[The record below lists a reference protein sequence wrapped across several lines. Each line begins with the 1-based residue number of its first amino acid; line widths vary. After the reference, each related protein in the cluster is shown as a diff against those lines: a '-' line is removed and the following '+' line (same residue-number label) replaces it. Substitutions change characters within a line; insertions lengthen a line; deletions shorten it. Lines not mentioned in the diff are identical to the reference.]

1 MNRSKYLAK
10 NTIIFAIGNLGSKL
24 INFLL
29 VPLFTNIL
37 TTQEYGT
44 SDLIF
49 TICSIASPLI
59 TLNINEA
66 IMRFSVDDDADI
78 NSIMSIGVTVAVCSF
93 ILGIPL
99 YLFAVFYL
107 PISNYKIYVYIYAI
121 TYGIRTINVFYL
133 RGKENLIAFSI
144 SSILSTLFIGIFSIL
159 FLAVFRMG
167 VEGYLLA
174 FITSNILTGIY
185 AFVAGN
191 VKDVIK
197 NFIFDSVLF
206 RRMIAYSLP
215 LIPNSFMWW
224 IIDSSD
230 RIMITTMIG
239 VSISGIYAVA
249 SKITGFISF
258 LSTIFNQAYSYS
270 AIHENNSDDKTEFNN
285 KIMDML
291 FLMVTIVGI
300 TVLAFIKPFM
310 EIYVGKDFLDAWKY
324 APPLIIGTCI
334 LVMATFFSV
343 FYTVS
348 KDSMGFLKSG
358 SLGALV
364 NIILNLCLIKG
375 IGALGAAIA
384 TCLSYF
390 AIFLFRYFDTKKYIS
405 LNVFNT
411 KRFIS
416 FMALIVVGLAT
427 YNDSNV
433 KYLAFIT
440 FLALTLGFYRDS
452 LKLLVSKSLELI
464 WHR

>member
-121 TYGIRTINVFYL
+121 TYGIRIINVFYL